1 MIRGMSDQPPPDPA
15 DDELAAELED
25 LAAEPL
31 HLEAV
36 DRETGEPVEGIVY
49 RDHLAAAM
57 RERDELR

>member
-1 MIRGMSDQPPPDPA
+1 MSDQPPPDPA
-15 DDELAAELED
+15 DDELAAELEN

-36 DRETGEPVEGIVY
+36 ERETGRPVEGVVS
-49 RDHLAAAM
+49 RDHLAAAL